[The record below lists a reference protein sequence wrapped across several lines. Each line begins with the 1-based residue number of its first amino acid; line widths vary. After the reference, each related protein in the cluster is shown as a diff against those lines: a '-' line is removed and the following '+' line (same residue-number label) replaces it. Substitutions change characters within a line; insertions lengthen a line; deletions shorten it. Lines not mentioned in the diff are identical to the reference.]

1 MEYKCLCGKI
11 YSYRQSLHVH
21 RKTCIEHNKVFNAV
35 NVEAQPVEAVKLNIE
50 LEEQEKRY
58 KQLLQEKDKLLEE
71 QEKHFKKLLEEK
83 DKRIEDQ
90 KQTIEFMK
98 TITMQRPS
106 TLIQEQTPIVQEQ
119 TPAPEEKLVKKH
131 FNLKEYLNSR
141 NPITIEEFYDNYKPT
156 IEEYDNIF
164 SMGFV
169 NAIVTNFANYA
180 KIYEDKCPI
189 IVTNT
194 QYERLRIYLYTKTEN
209 EQSWIEYDRIDAQ
222 IYMKNNIVVRFVN
235 KYQKY
240 ISEYI
245 KPTDVEIIGK
255 IIATMSY
262 SKVKI
267 NGYPDLKE
275 YQLAYHIV
283 READLLSAYDID
295 RCVIYGM
302 YVEKLEYDAALKRA
316 IELFESR
323 VLKYRSDNL
332 FITKYSKKES
342 LKMHNNAKRN
352 LDFLKKQLNN

>member
-1 MEYKCLCGKI
+1 MKIIPTTLTLFHLINRGFRYVIETCDIHKIDESHALKHSMEVYNFAKKI
-11 YSYRQSLHVH
+11 YESELVQNSY
-21 RKTCIEHNKVFNAV
+21 
-35 NVEAQPVEAVKLNIE
+35 
-50 LEEQEKRY
+50 LEEQ
-58 KQLLQEKDKLLEE
+58 
-71 QEKHFKKLLEEK
+71 
-83 DKRIEDQ
+83 
-90 KQTIEFMK
+90 
-98 TITMQRPS
+98 
-106 TLIQEQTPIVQEQ
+106 
-119 TPAPEEKLVKKH
+119 
-131 FNLKEYLNSR
+131 KE
-141 NPITIEEFYDNYKPT
+141 I
-156 IEEYDNIF
+156 
-164 SMGFV
+164 
-169 NAIVTNFANYA
+169 
-180 KIYEDKCPI
+180 
-189 IVTNT
+189 
-194 QYERLRIYLYTKTEN
+194 
-209 EQSWIEYDRIDAQ
+209 
-222 IYMKNNIVVRFVN
+222 IYMTAIGHDMCDKKYMNETEGIL

-245 KPTDVEIIGK
+245 KPTDVEVIGK
-255 IIATMSY
+255 IIGTMSY

-352 LDFLKKQLNN
+352 LDFLKKTVK